1 MQSSVDRTLAT
12 TRKENFFFMKT
23 KDIVNIAMFATL
35 LSVCAWIYIPM
46 TIPFT
51 MQTFAVFLAIF
62 VLGGK
67 RGILV
72 ISIYLF
78 LGLIGMP
85 VFSGGTAGPG
95 VIFGPTGGY
104 MIGWIFIGL
113 LVWLSENLAV
123 RREADK
129 KRFQLPVMA
138 AGLFLS
144 YLTGTLWYMFI
155 YAKDQTQAG
164 MMTVIATCVLPYIIP
179 DIIKLTLACSVSK
192 RIKKFIANV

>member
-1 MQSSVDRTLAT
+1 
-12 TRKENFFFMKT
+12 MKT

-51 MQTFAVFLAIF
+51 MQTFAVFLAMF

-67 RGILV
+67 KGTIV
-72 ISIYLF
+72 IIIYLF

-95 VIFGPTGGY
+95 VVFGPTGGY
-104 MIGWIFIGL
+104 MIGWIAIGW
-113 LVWLSENLAV
+113 LVWLT
-123 RREADK
+123 DK
-129 KRFQLPVMA
+129 VANNGTVGKKSLQIPVMA
-138 AGLFLS
+138 AGLIICYTF
-144 YLTGTLWYMFI
+144 GTLWYLYI
-155 YAKDQTQAG
+155 YAKDGTQAG
-164 MMTVIATCVLPYIIP
+164 MITVLATCVLPYIIP
-179 DIIKLTLACSVSK
+179 DIVKMTLACTISK